1 MNKTYEITIFNIV
14 KSLSMYKIYN
24 FIFYILCLDIKLLYS
39 PFFFFYK

>member
-14 KSLSMYKIYN
+14 KSLSMYEIYN